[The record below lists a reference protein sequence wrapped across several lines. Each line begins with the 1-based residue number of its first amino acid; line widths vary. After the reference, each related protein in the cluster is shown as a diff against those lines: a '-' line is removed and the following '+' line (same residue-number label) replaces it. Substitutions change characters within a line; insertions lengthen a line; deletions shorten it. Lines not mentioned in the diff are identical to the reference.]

1 MKILALAALTL
12 AIAITGCKS
21 TVPQAI
27 TTVVTL
33 PSIGEVAISYL
44 GENLITQ
51 GIGYYTDVITVG
63 NMIKYTASFKE
74 AIYSNIVGTIIFE
87 ADNYSVGI
95 NNLYGTEVSRTKFL
109 AYDKADNEVCITQN
123 PWVAY
128 PLWMANCF
136 DTDEVNIFRAE
147 KQELVFTKDSLRQHI
162 KYEGKSGYTL
172 KFTYS
177 EFTDV
182 VMAGDAVASKFTID
196 LSKGN
201 SIVYKGSR
209 FEVIEA
215 TNSFITYEIIKPF
228 S

>member
-1 MKILALAALTL
+1 MKILALAALAL

-21 TVPQAI
+21 TAPQVK
-27 TTVVTL
+27 TTMVTL
-33 PSIGEVAISYL
+33 PSIGEVVTSYL

-51 GIGYYTDVITVG
+51 GVGYYTDVITVG

-74 AIYSNIVGTIIFE
+74 AIYSNILGTIIFE

-95 NNLYGTEVSRTKFL
+95 NNRYGTEISRTNFL

-136 DTDEVNIFRAE
+136 DTDEVSIFRAE
-147 KQELVFTKDSLRQHI
+147 KQELVFTKDSLKQHI
-162 KYEGKSGYTL
+162 KYEGKSGDTL

-177 EFTDV
+177 EFTV
-182 VMAGDAVASKFTID
+182 GVMAGDAVALKFTID

-209 FEVIEA
+209 FEVVEA
-215 TNSFITYEIIKPF
+215 TNSLITYEIIKPF